1 MLAML
6 VTHLIQSPCDIGI
19 VSISIPFL
27 KTGKVRPREDDAA
40 AAGLAASKWLGWVG
54 SEARDPPPSPRL
66 YLEKKQFRPGVGER
80 EDRGRRVCV

>member
-27 KTGKVRPREDDAA
+27 KMGKVRPREDDALLQ
-40 AAGLAASKWLGWVG
+40 AGQLASG
-54 SEARDPPPSPRL
+54 
-66 YLEKKQFRPGVGER
+66 
-80 EDRGRRVCV
+80 